1 MGYRS
6 DVAYK
11 IKFSDEGQWNLFML
25 EAKSKPETRL
35 CFEDENLTVVHDQQE
50 IRFFANDVKWYESYE
65 DVICHHNL
73 LDLCDEYN
81 ERQEK
86 AFVHTKEVGSI
97 TPPWASYLFR
107 RVGESDDDIDDK
119 YGGDPDWDW
128 IELIRYIR
136 VDWQA

>member
-11 IKFSDEGQWNLFML
+11 IKFEDEGQWNVFLL

-35 CFEDENLTVVHDQQE
+35 CFEDESLSVVYDKQE
-50 IRFFANDVKWYESYE
+50 IRFVIDGVKWYEDYE
-65 DVICHHNL
+65 DVKCHIKL

-86 AFVHTKEVGSI
+86 NFVDGGATNIKEPVVSF
-97 TPPWASYLFR
+97 LFR
-107 RVGESDDDIDDK
+107 RIGESEDDLEERH
-119 YGGDPDWDW
+119 GGDPDWDW
-128 IELIRYIR
+128 VELIRYIR
-136 VDWQA
+136 VDWEQ

>member
-11 IKFSDEGQWNLFML
+11 IKFSDEGQWNLFIL

-65 DVICHHNL
+65 DVKCHESL
-73 LDLCDEYN
+73 LELCDEYN

-86 AFVHTKEVGSI
+86 AFIDAREPSI

-107 RVGESDDDIDDK
+107 RIGEDEEDCDNRH
-119 YGGDPDWDW
+119 GGDPDWDW

>member
-11 IKFSDEGQWNLFML
+11 ITFHNKDQWNVFLI

-35 CFEDENLTVVHDQQE
+35 CFEDECLTVVHNEQE
-50 IRFFANDVKWYESYE
+50 LRFHAEGVKWYSDYE
-65 DVICHHNL
+65 DVKCHLNL
-73 LDLCDEYN
+73 FELCDEYL

-86 AFVHTKEVGSI
+86 NFVDGESRSS
-97 TPPWASYLFR
+97 TPPVVSYLFK
-107 RVGESDDDIDDK
+107 RVGESEDDAEELS
-119 YGGDPDWDW
+119 GGDPDWGW